1 MVILSKLEYYVIEKI
16 NKAECFSVL
25 ADETSDIS
33 GIEQFTLGVRYTC
46 CECSDYVKA
55 FLEFVP
61 VPDLYD
67 STNYSFCDVMS

>member
-1 MVILSKLEYYVIEKI
+1 MIQKNVLILSKLEYYVIEKI

-46 CECSDYVKA
+46 ECSDNKYN
-55 FLEFVP
+55 LR
-61 VPDLYD
+61 
-67 STNYSFCDVMS
+67 YSFFGICTCS

>member
-1 MVILSKLEYYVIEKI
+1 MQQKNVVILSKLEYYVIEKI

-46 CECSDYVKA
+46 CECSGNKYN
-55 FLEFVP
+55 LRE
-61 VPDLYD
+61 
-67 STNYSFCDVMS
+67 SFFGICTFS